1 MGNWTFSVPEGYF
14 DDCVPLAAQM
24 PENRL
29 TTRPLFA
36 LTSRAY
42 PSDAANSDKPPW
54 ARFVDHVQA
63 LNREAGDNVS
73 YKIVFLTRHGQG
85 FHNVMKD
92 KAAAGETY
100 DENHGDD
107 AEARCFDALLTDV
120 GIAQADALGA
130 QWLATAGLPVPQ
142 SHYASPLTRCLQTAE
157 RYLRPMMSGRGGG
170 SGGGDG
176 LPYRPT
182 IIKEGLR
189 EKWTTHTANMRRPR
203 AWIAARWPACDIED
217 GFSEEDLLGMTMRAE
232 QRAETETENRE
243 RVMKVM
249 EDVFDEGNGAG
260 EVVAWTFHS
269 LTMRA
274 LMAGLG
280 MVPFKVQPATTVA
293 VLVRGEKKKKE

>member
-1 MGNWTFSVPEGYF
+1 MGKWTFSVPEGYF
-14 DDCVPLAAQM
+14 DDCVSLAAQL
-24 PENRL
+24 PESRL

-63 LNREAGDNVS
+63 LNREARDNVS
-73 YKIVFLTRHGQG
+73 YKIMFLTRHGQG
-85 FHNVMKD
+85 FHN
-92 KAAAGETY
+92 
-100 DENHGDD
+100 NHGDD
-107 AEARCFDALLTDV
+107 TEARCFDALLTDV

-157 RYLRPMMSGRGGG
+157 RYLLPLMSVRDGGG
-170 SGGGDG
+170 GGGG
-176 LPYRPT
+176 RPYRPT

-189 EKWTTHTANMRRPR
+189 ERWTTHTANMRRPR

-232 QRAETETENRE
+232 QRAETVTENQE
-243 RVMKVM
+243 RVMRVM
-249 EDVFDEGNGAG
+249 EDVFDEGDGAA

-274 LMAGLG
+274 LMGGLG

-293 VLVRGEKKKKE
+293 VLVRGEKKRQE

>member
-14 DDCVPLAAQM
+14 DDCVSLAAQM
-24 PENRL
+24 PESRL

-36 LTSRAY
+36 LTPRAY

-54 ARFVDHVQA
+54 ARFVEHVHA
-63 LNREAGDNVS
+63 LNREAPDNVS
-73 YKIVFLTRHGQG
+73 YKIMFLTRHGQG
-85 FHNVMKD
+85 FHNVLKD
-92 KAAAGETY
+92 KAAAGETCD

-120 GIAQADALGA
+120 GLAQADALGA
-130 QWLATAGLPVPQ
+130 QWRATAGLPVPQ

-157 RYLRPMMSGRGGG
+157 RYLQLRMSAAPRRR
-170 SGGGDG
+170 
-176 LPYRPT
+176 RPT

-189 EKWTTHTANMRRPR
+189 ERWTTHTANMRRSR

-217 GFSEEDLLGMTMRAE
+217 GFSEEDLLGTTV
-232 QRAETETENRE
+232 RAETETENRE
-243 RVMKVM
+243 RVMRAL
-249 EDVFDEGNGAG
+249 EDVFDEEEGGGAG

-274 LMAGLG
+274 LMGGLG

-293 VLVRGEKKKKE
+293 VLVRGEKKRRE